1 MTWLS
6 RLLRKSRQ
14 DAQLDSELRFHV
26 EQQTADHLAAG
37 LSPEEARR
45 RALAQFGG
53 MEYMKEETRDARGT
67 HVVETLLHD
76 IRYALRMLRKSPGF
90 TAVAV
95 LTLALGIGA
104 NAAVFSW
111 IEGLLLRPYPLVTN
125 QDRMYALVGTVA
137 DGPYDP
143 DLSWPDFLD
152 LERNC
157 GFVESFIEDEIT
169 GASLGIGP
177 RSQDAT
183 GSIVSANYF
192 TALGVRP
199 TLGRGFEPGE
209 DIGRNAHPVVV
220 ISYRMWQN
228 FFKGDPGIIGKTQ
241 SLNRVQFTI
250 VGVAP
255 KDFYGTFVGRSIEFW
270 VPASMKQVL
279 GGRDVLDDRGA
290 RWIEGFVKLKPSV
303 TRAQAQAEIS
313 AVTARLASIYPET
326 NRGRGVQIVPLWLT
340 PFNHAGEMRPTLEIM
355 FAVVAFVLLI
365 ACANVG
371 NLLLVQFFL
380 RRHEMMVRLALGA
393 ARLRLVRQLLTES
406 LILSVFAVVGGLLV
420 AHWCRNALVLFY
432 SRSGF
437 AVYLPGEM
445 DWRVLA
451 LSIGVCVLATVFF
464 GLIPAT
470 QASKLDLAT
479 ALKSEMGGVV
489 SGQSHSRLRSGLVLV
504 QVSLSFV
511 LLVGAVLLIQS
522 LRKMQNTSP
531 GFSTRNVFVT
541 YVDLFGSG
549 YDAQRSENFEKQ
561 LIARLQTTPGIDS
574 AAFAGFIPLD
584 VGAVASTTP
593 IAVEGYIPPPNE
605 QPVVQYSQA
614 GPGFFTTAG
623 IPLISG
629 REFTAAD
636 DNTAAPVVVVNEK
649 MVAQFWRGKN
659 PIGERL
665 QVAERSMRVIGVA
678 KVSKYD
684 YVSEAPQPFFFVP
697 LLQNPTPNA
706 NLFIHAS
713 MPVQSVAAILSN
725 DLRAMDPGL
734 ADYAVISTQEE
745 LDRATSSEKAAVGL
759 LFVLGGTALILAAIG
774 LYGVLSYAVSQSK
787 RELGLRVALGADRA
801 SLLWQVMS
809 RGLALTSIGM
819 VLGVVGSVALARV
832 AQSLLYQVSPHDP
845 LAFGAAF
852 IVMML
857 ASAAACFLPA
867 WRASRTDPMVALRH
881 E

>member
-1 MTWLS
+1 M
-6 RLLRKSRQ
+6 
-14 DAQLDSELRFHV
+14 
-26 EQQTADHLAAG
+26 
-37 LSPEEARR
+37 
-45 RALAQFGG
+45 
-53 MEYMKEETRDARGT
+53 
-67 HVVETLLHD
+67 ETLLHD
-76 IRYALRMLRKSPGF
+76 LRFAFRMLLRSPGF

-104 NAAVFSW
+104 NTAVFSW
-111 IEGLLLRPYPLVTN
+111 IEGLLLRPYPAVAH
-125 QDRMYALVGTVA
+125 QERMYALVGTVR

-152 LERNC
+152 LQRNC
-157 GFVESFIEDEIT
+157 KFVESFIEDEIT
-169 GASLGIGP
+169 GASLGIGS
-177 RSQDAT
+177 RAQDAT

-192 TALGVRP
+192 DALGVRP
-199 TLGRGFEPGE
+199 ILGRGFRPGE

-220 ISYRMWQN
+220 ISYRLWRN

-241 SLNRVQFTI
+241 SLNRVPFTI

-255 KDFYGTFVGRSIEFW
+255 EDFYGTFVGRSIEFW

-279 GGRDVLDDRGA
+279 GGKDVLGDRSA
-290 RWIEGFVKLKPSV
+290 RWIEGFAKLEPGV
-303 TRAQAQAEIS
+303 TRRQAQAEIS
-313 AVTARLASIYPET
+313 SVTSRLASMYPQT

-355 FAVVAFVLLI
+355 FTVVAFVLLI

-371 NLLLVQFFL
+371 NLLLVRFFL
-380 RRHEMMVRLALGA
+380 RRHEMMVRMALGA
-393 ARLRLVRQLLTES
+393 ARSRLVRQLLTES
-406 LILSVFAVVGGLLV
+406 LILSFLAAGGGLLV
-420 AHWCRNALVLFY
+420 AYWCRNALVLFY

-437 AVYLPGEM
+437 AVYLPGEI

-451 LSIGVCVLATVFF
+451 LIVGVSLLVTVLF

-470 QASKLDLAT
+470 QASKLDLAA

-489 SGQSHSRLRSGLVLV
+489 SGQGHSRLRSALVLV

-511 LLVGAVLLIQS
+511 LLVGAVLVVQS
-522 LRKMQNTSP
+522 LRKLQNTNP
-531 GFSTRNVFVT
+531 GFSTRNAFVT

-549 YDAQRSENFEKQ
+549 YDAQRAENFEKQ
-561 LIARLQTTPGIDS
+561 LTARLETTPGIDS

-584 VGAVASTTP
+584 VAAVPSTTP
-593 IAVEGYIPPPNE
+593 IAVDGYVPPPNE
-605 QPVVQYSQA
+605 QPVVQYSQV
-614 GPGFFTTAG
+614 GPGFFATAG

-629 REFTAAD
+629 REFTSAD
-636 DNTAAPVVVVNEK
+636 DKTAAPVVVVNEK
-649 MVAQFWRGKN
+649 MVSQFWRGEN

-665 QVAERSMRVIGVA
+665 QVAGRSMRVIGIA

-706 NLFIHAS
+706 NLFVHTS
-713 MPVQSVAAILSN
+713 MPVQSVASILSN

-745 LDRATSSEKAAVGL
+745 LDRATSSQKAAVGL
-759 LFVLGGTALILAAIG
+759 LFVLGAIALILATIG
-774 LYGVLSYAVSQSK
+774 LYGVLSYAVSQSR
-787 RELGLRVALGADRA
+787 RELGLRSALGAD
-801 SLLWQVMS
+801 SGTLLWHVMS

-819 VLGVVGSVALARV
+819 ILGVVGSIALARV
-832 AQSLLYQVSPHDP
+832 AQSLLYQVSPYDP
-845 LAFGAAF
+845 LAFGVAF

-867 WRASRTDPMVALRH
+867 WRASRTDPMVALRC